1 MLSWHICILWVG
13 MVQLCGS
20 IVRRRRERGEL
31 SVSRKAALRG
41 ETCDQNV
48 QICEESIWAM
58 SFVNNVFFI
67 SVIIVPL
74 SILAYFCSLSLHA
87 ESARAVL
94 AFWTFWTFWGVGFF
108 LRKRALPR
116 KEKLKDRSEGAK
128 TTTSPRATNRPLTK
142 SWSYSKN
149 GFLGR
154 CLLFAKT

>member
-1 MLSWHICILWVG
+1 
-13 MVQLCGS
+13 
-20 IVRRRRERGEL
+20 
-31 SVSRKAALRG
+31 
-41 ETCDQNV
+41 
-48 QICEESIWAM
+48 M
-58 SFVNNVFFI
+58 SFVNNVFII

-94 AFWTFWTFWGVGFF
+94 AFWTLWRLGFF

-128 TTTSPRATNRPLTK
+128 TTISPRATNRPLTK